1 MRSKVESSEKIVNAK
16 LHLVDLAGSERT
28 KKTGSEGM
36 TLKEA
41 AFINKSLTFLEQ
53 VVVALCDKNRD
64 HIPYRQSKLTNM
76 LKDSIGGNCKTIMI
90 ANIWPESWHVEESSS
105 TLRFATRMCKVSN
118 EAYVNIALDPQLLI
132 KKYEKE
138 IKDLRQE
145 LAMHDTIQNRGSIT

>member
-1 MRSKVESSEKIVNAK
+1 LDDPKTGIFIKGLTQQICMNEEDALNALFEGDTNRTVAEHQLNKASSRSHAIYTIYIDIRSKVESSEKIINGK

-64 HIPYRQSKLTNM
+64 HVP
-76 LKDSIGGNCKTIMI
+76 
-90 ANIWPESWHVEESSS
+90 
-105 TLRFATRMCKVSN
+105 
-118 EAYVNIALDPQLLI
+118 
-132 KKYEKE
+132 
-138 IKDLRQE
+138 
-145 LAMHDTIQNRGSIT
+145 